1 MTDGLAGRIAL
12 VTGGGSGIGR
22 GISLRLGRDG
32 AVVAVLD
39 VDGGRATSV
48 ASEIKSAG
56 GHALA
61 LAVNVGARTEV
72 QAAVTEV
79 LEAWGRVDILVNNA
93 GVIPMRGLFDMSD
106 EIWSQCFTTNVTGV
120 FICSQIVSRAMV
132 ERSIEGRI
140 VNIASVE
147 SVVAR
152 RQQLAY
158 AASKGAVLMLTKATA
173 LELAEHRITVNAVG
187 PGTID
192 SHGRFADNP
201 TELGAELSRIPL
213 GRVGVPDDVAGLV
226 CFLVGD
232 DARYITGTIMYVDGG
247 MLIE

>member
-79 LEAWGRVDILVNNA
+79 LEAWA
-93 GVIPMRGLFDMSD
+93 G
-106 EIWSQCFTTNVTGV
+106 
-120 FICSQIVSRAMV
+120 
-132 ERSIEGRI
+132 
-140 VNIASVE
+140 
-147 SVVAR
+147 
-152 RQQLAY
+152 
-158 AASKGAVLMLTKATA
+158 
-173 LELAEHRITVNAVG
+173 
-187 PGTID
+187 
-192 SHGRFADNP
+192 
-201 TELGAELSRIPL
+201 
-213 GRVGVPDDVAGLV
+213 
-226 CFLVGD
+226 
-232 DARYITGTIMYVDGG
+232 
-247 MLIE
+247 

>member
-1 MTDGLAGRIAL
+1 MKDDLVGRVAL

-22 GISLRLGRDG
+22 GISLRFGDDG
-32 AVVAVLD
+32 AIVAVLD
-39 VDGGRATSV
+39 VDGGRAASV
-48 ASEIKSAG
+48 TSEIKSRG
-56 GHALA
+56 GSAVALTA
-61 LAVNVGARTEV
+61 NVGIRAEV
-72 QAAVTEV
+72 QAAVAEV
-79 LEAWGRVDILVNNA
+79 LEHYGRVDILVNNA

-106 EIWSQCFTTNVTGV
+106 EIWAECFAINVTGV
-120 FICSQIVSRAMV
+120 FLCSQIVSRSMI

-140 VNIASVE
+140 VNIGSVE

-158 AASKGAVLMLTKATA
+158 GASKGAVLMLTKATA
-173 LELAEHRITVNAVG
+173 LELADHRITVNAVG

-192 SHGRFADNP
+192 SRGRFADNP
-201 TELGAELSRIPL
+201 AELKAELANIPL
-213 GRVGVPDDVAGLV
+213 GRVGLPDDVAGLV
-226 CFLVGD
+226 RFLVSD